1 MQNLDEFKV
10 RNFTKRVLRLQ
21 RERQE
26 DQIYAFTQQQQHNED
41 VAGGA
46 QANGDLDEGESDG
59 EEETKE
65 EQKQQA
71 SAPK

>member
-46 QANGDLDEGESDG
+46 
-59 EEETKE
+59 
-65 EQKQQA
+65 
-71 SAPK
+71 

>member
-26 DQIYAFTQQQQHNED
+26 EQIYAFTQKTEKSTEDYHN
-41 VAGGA
+41 
-46 QANGDLDEGESDG
+46 Q
-59 EEETKE
+59 
-65 EQKQQA
+65 
-71 SAPK
+71 